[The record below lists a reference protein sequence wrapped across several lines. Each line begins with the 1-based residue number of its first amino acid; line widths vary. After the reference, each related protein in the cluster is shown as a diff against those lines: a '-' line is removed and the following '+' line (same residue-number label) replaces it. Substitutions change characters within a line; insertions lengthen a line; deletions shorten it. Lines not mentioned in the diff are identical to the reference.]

1 MKFNTTALEFWHSRQ
16 GQNPSL
22 LVFILEDVKI
32 VFQHKYC
39 RSFNIYI
46 AIQDKQT
53 YGNKVQII
61 PSKVTFSFCITNPK
75 MVSRFPPLTIQPEK
89 RLGHWGRVRY
99 RLKANWKT
107 NRCKQYQRLS
117 PFNNLYSLSTVLS

>member
-39 RSFNIYI
+39 RSFNIYV

-53 YGNKVQII
+53 DGNKVQII

-75 MVSRFPPLTIQPEK
+75 NGFALPTSYDSTGETTGPLGTSQIPPE
-89 RLGHWGRVRY
+89 
-99 RLKANWKT
+99 
-107 NRCKQYQRLS
+107 S
-117 PFNNLYSLSTVLS
+117 